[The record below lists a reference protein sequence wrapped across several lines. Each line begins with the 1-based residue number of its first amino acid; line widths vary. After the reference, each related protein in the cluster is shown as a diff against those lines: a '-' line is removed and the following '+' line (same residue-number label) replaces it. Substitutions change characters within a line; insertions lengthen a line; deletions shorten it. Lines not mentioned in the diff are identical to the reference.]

1 MAPYSYA
8 LIYDAAGNR
17 KAVLTAEGA
26 DGGDN
31 GFLYL
36 TWKKNVNGVD
46 LAELMINANNPD
58 AAHIVDKYIL
68 QIWRADP
75 AVGLAEY
82 KSFEGELRDDIR
94 FTDEQNRH
102 RIRARAYGP
111 NSRLARRNV
120 LYPANTANRTVFS
133 ATPAETVL
141 KTLVEYNA
149 GASAT
154 TANGRD
160 RTANTLGITNQT
172 NAATGNVIDW
182 NCGGRPNLLTE
193 LQKIAKI
200 AGGDFAL
207 VQTGFGAYQFRF
219 YLGQLGTDRTSGAN
233 AVIFSLDRGNMAN
246 PTLARMRSEEKTVAI
261 VGGQGEESN
270 RVIRVRTGANYSA
283 TNDIETFID
292 GRNGQTNAYLD
303 ETGDFALEDAEFRNA
318 LEYDVLQ
325 TPIYTV
331 EQDYFLGDKVLAQYS
346 GVSMTQKVQE
356 IVFEYSEYREA
367 ASVVMRD
374 I

>member
-8 LIYDAAGNR
+8 IIYDAAGDR
-17 KAVLTAEGA
+17 KAILTAEGA

-36 TWKKNVNGVD
+36 TWKKRVNGVD
-46 LAELMINANNPD
+46 IAELMINAENPD
-58 AAHIVDKYIL
+58 AAHIIDKYIL
-68 QIWRADP
+68 EIWRADP

-82 KSFEGELRDDIR
+82 RSFAGEIRDDIR
-94 FTDEQNRH
+94 FTDDQNRQ
-102 RIRARAYGP
+102 RIRVRAYGA

-120 LYPANTANRTVFS
+120 LYPANTANRSVFA
-133 ATPAETVL
+133 ATRAETVM
-141 KTLVEYNA
+141 KTLVNYNA
-149 GASAT
+149 GANAT
-154 TANGRD
+154 TGNGRD
-160 RTANTLGITNQT
+160 RTPNTLGITIQT
-172 NAATGNVIDW
+172 DAATGAVIDW

-193 LQKIAKI
+193 LQKIAKV

-270 RVIRVRTGANYSA
+270 RVVRVRTGANYSA
-283 TNDIETFID
+283 TNDIEIFID
-292 GRNGQTNAYLD
+292 GRNGQTTAYLD
-303 ETGDFALEDAEFRNA
+303 ETGDFALEAAEFRNA

-331 EQDYFLGDKVLAQYS
+331 EKDYFLGDKVLAAYS
-346 GVSMTQKVQE
+346 GISLTQQVFE
-356 IVFEYSEYREA
+356 IAFEYSEYREA

-374 I
+374 M